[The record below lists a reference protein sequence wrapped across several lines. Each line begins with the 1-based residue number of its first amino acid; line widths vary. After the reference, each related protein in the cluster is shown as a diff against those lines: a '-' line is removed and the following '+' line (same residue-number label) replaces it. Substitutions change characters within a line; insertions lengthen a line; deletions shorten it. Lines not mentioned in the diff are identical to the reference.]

1 MAQNIT
7 TLLEKSEITAAEI
20 RSLESTVD
28 NFLYLVHGTGS
39 TREKK
44 INLKQLRVWLSLLN
58 DLTLIKAFTG
68 GNSTVVLD
76 G

>member
-1 MAQNIT
+1 MGIDPGRGDIGMAQNIT

-39 TREKK
+39 T
-44 INLKQLRVWLSLLN
+44 
-58 DLTLIKAFTG
+58 
-68 GNSTVVLD
+68 
-76 G
+76 